1 MVVSEL
7 ALALI
12 LLVGAGLMV
21 RTFWKLQQV
30 NIGLDPSRVVTMRL
44 ALPQGQYAQMP
55 AVKQLWTRLLERV
68 RTIPGVESAS
78 VVSGLAPLRPLNAND
93 IEIEGYVKKAGG
105 PDQNVDY
112 DQGVS
117 PGYFEMMRIPM
128 VEGRT
133 FDARDGANGNKVAI
147 INLTMARTFYG
158 NQSPI
163 GHRLREGS
171 GKDPWYTIVG
181 VAADV
186 KNGGID
192 KPTGTELYFPYSQ
205 VNGGIRAL
213 FLAVKTSGD
222 PQRILPAVRRQVAAL
237 DPRLPVAQVR
247 LMEDVIAAA
256 NARPRFLTVL
266 LGLFS
271 FIALALA
278 AVGIYGVMAFIV
290 AQRTR
295 EFGIRMAIGAVPTD
309 VLNLVLG
316 QGMRLGLTG
325 VALGAF
331 GAFVLTR
338 FIRQLLFSVQSL
350 DPLTFVATAVLLTL
364 VIAAACY
371 IPARRA
377 TRVDPM
383 VALRYE

>member
-1 MVVSEL
+1 
-7 ALALI
+7 
-12 LLVGAGLMV
+12 
-21 RTFWKLQQV
+21 
-30 NIGLDPSRVVTMRL
+30 
-44 ALPQGQYAQMP
+44 
-55 AVKQLWTRLLERV
+55 
-68 RTIPGVESAS
+68 
-78 VVSGLAPLRPLNAND
+78 
-93 IEIEGYVKKAGG
+93 
-105 PDQNVDY
+105 
-112 DQGVS
+112 
-117 PGYFEMMRIPM
+117 
-128 VEGRT
+128 
-133 FDARDGANGNKVAI
+133 
-147 INLTMARTFYG
+147 LTMARMFYG

-163 GHRLREGS
+163 GRRIREDAGPNA
-171 GKDPWYTIVG
+171 PWYTIVG

-186 KNGGID
+186 KNRGVD

-205 VNGGIRAL
+205 VDGGIRAL
-213 FLAVKTSGD
+213 FLAIKTSGD
-222 PQRILPAVRRQVAAL
+222 PRRILPAVRKQVAEL
-237 DPRLPVAQVR
+237 DPTLPIAQVR

-266 LGLFS
+266 LSLFS

-278 AVGIYGVMAFIV
+278 AVGIYGVMAFMV

-295 EFGIRMAIGAVPTD
+295 EFGIRMAIGAAPAG
-309 VLNLVLG
+309 VLSLVLA
-316 QGMRLGLTG
+316 QGMRLGLIG

-338 FIRQLLFSVQSL
+338 FIRQLLFAVDSF
-350 DPLTFVATAVLLTL
+350 DPLTFVATAALLTL

>member
-1 MVVSEL
+1 
-7 ALALI
+7 
-12 LLVGAGLMV
+12 
-21 RTFWKLQQV
+21 
-30 NIGLDPSRVVTMRL
+30 
-44 ALPQGQYAQMP
+44 
-55 AVKQLWTRLLERV
+55 
-68 RTIPGVESAS
+68 
-78 VVSGLAPLRPLNAND
+78 
-93 IEIEGYVKKAGG
+93 
-105 PDQNVDY
+105 
-112 DQGVS
+112 
-117 PGYFEMMRIPM
+117 
-128 VEGRT
+128 
-133 FDARDGANGNKVAI
+133 
-147 INLTMARTFYG
+147 
-158 NQSPI
+158 
-163 GHRLREGS
+163 
-171 GKDPWYTIVG
+171 VG

-338 FIRQLLFSVQSL
+338 FIRQLLFSVPSL